1 VSRGKERLVLIRP
14 MTGGLAIHTLYYAD
28 EVRSFDDVALGDPGK
43 RRDGEMKLAQQLIA
57 ELTAESFQPD
67 QYRDHYR
74 DRLREVVDKKVA
86 GEETTIAET
95 AAPKA
100 QIIDLMEALKQS
112 LGRGR
117 APATAHA
124 AAEAEPRRR
133 AAGGGRSGKKKQ

>member
-1 VSRGKERLVLIRP
+1 MFSKNTGSTSASGGGDKAYHLLADAMREREVVAIAQHVSRGKERLVLIRP

-28 EVRSFDDVALGDPGK
+28 EVRSFDDITLGDPGK

-57 ELTAESFQPD
+57 ELTAESFQPE

-86 GEETTIAET
+86 GEETTIVAT

-100 QIIDLMEALKQS
+100 QVIDLM
-112 LGRGR
+112 
-117 APATAHA
+117 
-124 AAEAEPRRR
+124 
-133 AAGGGRSGKKKQ
+133 